1 MKEKKTNLDVIKER
15 MVNASDEEV
24 ADLCYRTN
32 RWGFD
37 CSKRT
42 CFGSSCRQCFL
53 DWLNE
58 EADEMPLEE
67 TLRALVM
74 STKEAFGALKKALHE
89 ALESTEEK
97 NDD

>member
-24 ADLCYRTN
+24 ADLCYRN
-32 RWGFD
+32 ALWGGDCSNVLGGFD

-42 CFGSSCRQCFL
+42 CHGRTCRKCFL

-58 EADEMPLEE
+58 EADEMSPAEA
-67 TLRALVM
+67 TQRA
-74 STKEAFGALKKALHE
+74 F
-89 ALESTEEK
+89 ESTEEK